1 VPKRNVAPRGYCAAV
16 TTKIQITVDCADV
29 RTAMDFWG
37 PALGY
42 VPEPPPPG
50 HDSWDA
56 FAAAEGIPRSQW
68 RGALLDPTGTGPRLF
83 FQTVP
88 EPKTVKNRW
97 HLDVEVSDRSRP
109 AADRRATIAGKV
121 AELVTLGA
129 TEIETIYEGGG
140 LFTVMRDPEGNEFCV
155 Q

>member
-1 VPKRNVAPRGYCAAV
+1 VSA
-16 TTKIQITVDCADV
+16 KIQITADCADV
-29 RTAMDFWG
+29 RTALAFWG

-42 VPEPPPPG
+42 VREPPPPG
-50 HDSWDA
+50 HDSWEA
-56 FAAAEGIPRSQW
+56 FAAAEGIPPSQW
-68 RGALLDPTGTGPRLF
+68 RGALVDPTGTGPRLF

-97 HLDVEVSDRSRP
+97 HIDVEVTDRSQP
-109 AADRRATIAGKV
+109 AAEREATIATKV
-121 AELVTLGA
+121 AELVALGA
-129 TEIETIYEGGG
+129 TEIGSIHEGGG